1 MRGLQIIPYGTKI
14 DFIGKRKYVF
24 ALSLLIVFGS
34 IAMVMLGEI
43 NFGID
48 FKGGFLIEAR
58 TPNSVN
64 FSELRTKLSDLK
76 LGEIK
81 LQEFGSDRDIIIR
94 IEQQKGGEQAQSE
107 ALNKVKNIIG
117 NDAEYRRIE
126 TVGPK
131 VSESLIHNAIFSLMW
146 AMLGILIY
154 VWFRFEWQ
162 FSICAIIAIS
172 HDAFAILGLYGITN
186 LEFNETA
193 IIAILT
199 TLGYSIN
206 DTVVIY
212 DRIRENLRKYK
223 KMSMV
228 DIINLSM
235 NETLSRTILTSS
247 STMVALLCLY
257 FFGGSVLA
265 SFTLPIIVGIAI
277 GTFSSICVAAPLLLY
292 FPIYRGD
299 DSNLASITPDEL
311 NYRGK
316 E

>member
-24 ALSLLIVFGS
+24 ALSLLIVLGS
-34 IAMVMLGEI
+34 LAMVFLGGI

-58 TPNSVN
+58 TPEPLN
-64 FSELRTKLSDLK
+64 FSELRAKLGELK

-94 IEQQKGGEQAQSE
+94 IEQQKGGEQAQTD
-107 ALNKVKNIIG
+107 ALSKIKQTLGENV
-117 NDAEYRRIE
+117 DYRRVE

-131 VSESLIHNAIFSLMW
+131 VSDGLIHNAIFSLLW

-162 FSICAIIAIS
+162 FSVCAIIAIS

-186 LEFNETA
+186 LEFNEAA

-212 DRIRENLRKYK
+212 DRIRENLRKFK

-265 SFTLPIIVGIAI
+265 SFTLPIMVGIAI

-299 DSNLASITPDEL
+299 DSNLSANPQAEL
-311 NYRGK
+311 S
-316 E
+316 